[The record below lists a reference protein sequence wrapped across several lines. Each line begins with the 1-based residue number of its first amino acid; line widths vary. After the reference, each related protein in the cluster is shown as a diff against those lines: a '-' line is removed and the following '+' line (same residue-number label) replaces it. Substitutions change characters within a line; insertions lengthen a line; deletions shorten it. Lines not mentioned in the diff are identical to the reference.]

1 MKTTILIFL
10 FLTTWTSS
18 FSQDQ
23 KGLARVNRID
33 GVDVYFMNEPLNDY
47 EVVFDVS
54 TGLKATSLITGGLIN
69 EGVSEKAAQY
79 VKKAIKEAKKDNHE
93 FDAIIYSS
101 GKKVIAVKFK
111 DPKPE
116 FKLMARVQKIE
127 GVEIYLLS
135 EPAAEYEVLNS
146 KKGGFKMKSA
156 ITGGLV
162 NNSIEEDVAQFVKK
176 LVKDAADDNEKI
188 DGILYGAGKS
198 AAGIKF
204 KK

>member
-10 FLTTWTSS
+10 FLTTWTIS

-54 TGLKATSLITGGLIN
+54 TGIKATSLITGGLVN
-69 EGVSEKAAQY
+69 EGLSEKAAQF
-79 VKKAIKEAKKDNHE
+79 VKRAIKEAKADKHE

-127 GVEIYLLS
+127 GIEIYILS
-135 EPAAEYEVLNS
+135 EPATEYEVLNS
-146 KKGGFKMKSA
+146 EKGGFKMKSA
-156 ITGGLV
+156 LTGGLV

-176 LVKDAADDNEKI
+176 LVKDAEKDNEKVE
-188 DGILYGAGKS
+188 GILYGAGKS